1 VTDQQCAVGI
11 ECTDRVLR
19 AVLIDAGGALPARA
33 AEVSLRSIDD
43 DRVVLDAF
51 VRLRAELGGASVPA
65 RIAMFP
71 ASSSLHRIDVTGQS
85 GPELNASRSDVA
97 QRLGMASTLLVDHGP
112 RRWLYALNWPIERV
126 RRFETLA
133 ERAGF
138 LDVAVEPSPLAL
150 ARAVSPGTRYVE
162 RAAAAGETF
171 TAAFDGGVPVAAVAS
186 NTIGTEHPSLFG
198 GGASF
203 SVAMFDGLTD
213 IESIIEQILAVYAAQ
228 PKLVSINDVDANAE
242 PLLVGTEAYPVF
254 PPHDLRSP
262 ARQCVAIGAA
272 IGAARIGGRHR
283 PVDIIQMMATE
294 AQLARRPWAIE
305 RVSSVSTP
313 TPPQAPGAVKRAFS
327 RFRPRRG

>member
-1 VTDQQCAVGI
+1 MTGQQSAVGI

-19 AVLIDAGGALPARA
+19 AVLIDAGGALPAHA
-33 AEVSLRSIDD
+33 AEVSLRSVGD
-43 DRVVLDAF
+43 DRAVLDAF

-85 GPELNASRSDVA
+85 GPELNALRGDLA
-97 QRLGMASTLLVDHGP
+97 QRRGMASTLLVDDGP

-138 LDVAVEPSPLAL
+138 LDVAVEPSPVAL
-150 ARAVSPGTRYVE
+150 ARAVGPGTRYVE

-186 NTIGTEHPSLFG
+186 NNIGAEHPSLLG
-198 GGASF
+198 GAASF

-213 IESIIEQILAVYAAQ
+213 IESIIEQILAVCAAQ
-228 PKLVSINDVDANAE
+228 PSLFSVNDVDAE
-242 PLLVGTEAYPVF
+242 PLLVGTVQYPAF

-272 IGAARIGGRHR
+272 IGAARVSGRHR
-283 PVDIIQMMATE
+283 PVDIVALAATE
-294 AQLARRPWAIE
+294 AQSARRPWAIE
-305 RVSSVSTP
+305 RVSSASTSTP
-313 TPPQAPGAVKRAFS
+313 PPLPSAAKRAFS
-327 RFRPRRG
+327 RIRSRRS

>member
-1 VTDQQCAVGI
+1 MTDQQSAVGI

-19 AVLIDAGGALPARA
+19 AVLIDAGDALPAHA
-33 AEVSLRSIDD
+33 AEVSLRSVGD
-43 DRVVLDAF
+43 DRAVLDAF

-85 GPELNASRSDVA
+85 GPELNALRGDIA
-97 QRLGMASTLLVDHGP
+97 QRLGMASTLLVDDGP
-112 RRWLYALNWPIERV
+112 RRWLYALNWPIEQV

-138 LDVAVEPSPLAL
+138 LDVAVEPSPIAL
-150 ARAVSPGTRYVE
+150 ARAVSASTRYAE

-186 NTIGTEHPSLFG
+186 NKIGTEHPSLLG
-198 GGASF
+198 GAASF

-213 IESIIEQILAVYAAQ
+213 IESIIEQIRSVYSAQ
-228 PKLVSINDVDANAE
+228 LNLVSINDVDSE
-242 PLLVGTEAYPVF
+242 PLLVGTEAYPAF

-283 PVDIIQMMATE
+283 PVDIIAMVATE

-305 RVSSVSTP
+305 RASSTSAP
-313 TPPQAPGAVKRAFS
+313 TRPPAPGATKRAAS
-327 RFRPRRG
+327 RFRSRRG

>member
-1 VTDQQCAVGI
+1 MTGQQSAVGI
-11 ECTDRVLR
+11 ECTNQVLR
-19 AVLIDAGGALPARA
+19 AVLIDANDVLPAHA
-33 AEVSLRSIDD
+33 AEVSLRSVSD

-51 VRLRAELGGASVPA
+51 VRLRAELGDARVPA

-85 GPELNASRSDVA
+85 GPEHNTLRGDLAR
-97 QRLGMASTLLVDHGP
+97 RLVMASTLLVDHGP
-112 RRWLYALNWPIERV
+112 RRWLYALNWPVERI

-138 LDVAVEPSPLAL
+138 LDVAVEPSPVAL
-150 ARAVSPGTRYVE
+150 ARAMGPGIRYAE

-171 TAAFDGGVPVAAVAS
+171 TAAFDEGVPVAAVAS
-186 NTIGTEHPSLFG
+186 NTIGRAHPSLCG

-203 SVAMFDGLTD
+203 SVAMFDGLND
-213 IESIIEQILAVYAAQ
+213 IESIIEQVLAVRAAQ
-228 PKLVSINDVDANAE
+228 PNLVSVNDLDAE
-242 PLLVGTEAYPVF
+242 PLLVGTVQYPAF

-283 PVDIIQMMATE
+283 PVDIIPLTATE
-294 AQLARRPWAIE
+294 AHSARRPWAIE
-305 RVSSVSTP
+305 RVSSMST
-313 TPPQAPGAVKRAFS
+313 QAPLLVSGPTKRAFS
-327 RFRPRRG
+327 WLRQRRS